1 MDLTLVVGIVVALA
15 ALWVALLVVFWI
27 FRPKGMSAGE
37 VVRVVPDLVRML
49 RATVADSATPLD
61 VRVVL
66 VGLLAWILS
75 PIDLIPEFI
84 PVLGPL
90 DDVVVAIV
98 ALRYV
103 RRRVGVDALRRRW
116 PGSPAGFAL
125 LGRVVG
131 FVPTPVA
138 SPD

>member
-1 MDLTLVVGIVVALA
+1 VDIGPIARILLGLLLVWA
-15 ALWVALLVVFWI
+15 ALLGLFWLL
-27 FRPKGMSAGE
+27 RPKD
-37 VVRVVPDLVRML
+37 VPIRDLVRVVPDVL
-49 RATVADSATPLD
+49 RLLRSVIGDRSAPLD

-66 VGLLAWILS
+66 VGLVIWIVS

-103 RRRVGVDALRRRW
+103 RRRLGVDDLRRRW
-116 PGSPAGFAL
+116 AGTDAGFAL
-125 LGRVVG
+125 LVRAIGAG
-131 FVPTPVA
+131 
-138 SPD
+138 

>member
-1 MDLTLVVGIVVALA
+1 MGSDVLVGIVLGVLVM
-15 ALWVALLVVFWI
+15 WFALLFLFW
-27 FRPKGMSAGE
+27 FLRPKDVPIRE
-37 VVRVVPDLVRML
+37 LVRVVPDLVRML
-49 RATVADSATPLD
+49 RSLVVDPAAPLD
-61 VRVVL
+61 VRLIL
-66 VGLLAWILS
+66 VGLLLWILS

-103 RRRVGVDALRRRW
+103 RRRVGVADLRARW
-116 PGSPAGFAL
+116 PGTEDGFAL

-131 FVPTPVA
+131 FSHT
-138 SPD
+138 D